1 MDWPGK
7 HHERAPDASCASRED
22 FCSPTHNG
30 HGKKN
35 GMSRARS
42 TTDDDTE
49 TEDFNAAAFWRA
61 PVGPPPTDAAAAKGA
76 TIAGPETVRAAIAA
90 AEREAAAKAA
100 AKKDA
105 EKAAAEKAA
114 AEKAAAEERRRKV
127 AAYLMPM
134 PLEEMSYEMIKER
147 LYTFQQQWWARH
159 GRRVTPE
166 DERAGRVPVPI
177 INLYTELGKRLTP
190 EQVAADKARVEAR
203 QAAEK
208 EAAAK
213 AKADAD
219 AAAEADAARIA
230 SCKEA
235 RAKEWEEFEAG
246 REAAWRSAT
255 TDARDQRVE
264 AAGEVG
270 AKALTGAA
278 TWVHVDEGTKDSR
291 PTREEYLQQAMDE
304 FGLRVEKDEAGLAA
318 EAAQWERG
326 GGAEADAVAQR
337 EAWKQRQGVV
347 E

>member
-1 MDWPGK
+1 MRSRPAGGEPRRWTGP
-7 HHERAPDASCASRED
+7 ESTTNARRELRARRSSRLVRT
-22 FCSPTHNG
+22 FAPLACCLVVPTHNG

-235 RAKEWEEFEAG
+235 V
-246 REAAWRSAT
+246 SYT
-255 TDARDQRVE
+255 H
-264 AAGEVG
+264 
-270 AKALTGAA
+270 LTL
-278 TWVHVDEGTKDSR
+278 
-291 PTREEYLQQAMDE
+291 PTICS
-304 FGLRVEKDEAGLAA
+304 V
-318 EAAQWERG
+318 
-326 GGAEADAVAQR
+326 
-337 EAWKQRQGVV
+337 
-347 E
+347 